1 MDSDTV
7 TRSGAGRI
15 ARRLALI
22 PLLALAACDL
32 DLLSV
37 ETPGQVAAD
46 DLRNPA
52 LVNLLVDSAISD
64 LECAWNQYVAGTAAI
79 SDEYIGSSGNLALR
93 DWTARRTLSTDVSFG
108 QGGCGGAVFPMY
120 TPLHT
125 ARFQT
130 ANIYEKLAS
139 SDFVEVPN
147 RVSLQATMRAYG
159 GFALTALGEGFCE
172 MTIPTDEGVPGP
184 LLQPSQ
190 VLEAAE
196 RHFSE
201 AIQLAQQ
208 AGNDDIRNMALVGRA
223 RVRLNLGNFS
233 GVVADAAQVPAGYL
247 RLATRDGSATRRVNY
262 NFERFNAPDG
272 FRQNASVAPNFRELT
287 IAPDGR
293 PTEGAGVSDPRV
305 EVVFANRN
313 GTDGV
318 TPHFVNRKHT
328 SQSAPVTI
336 ASHREAQLFLAE
348 AHIRSGAIAEG
359 IAVLNDR
366 RAELGLP
373 EITYTPSSSEAV
385 SLILEERRREFFV
398 EGGHRFN
405 DMLRFRGT
413 AHEIPFLGEPGSIHP
428 DGVDHTGYAYGPMTC
443 FPLPDLERA
452 GNPNL

>member
-1 MDSDTV
+1 MDTDLV
-7 TRSGAGRI
+7 TRSGAGRV

-22 PLLALAACDL
+22 PLLSLAACDM

-64 LECAWNQYVAGTAAI
+64 LECAWNQYVAGSAAL
-79 SDEYIGSSGNLALR
+79 SDEYIASSGNLALR
-93 DWTARRTLSTDVSFG
+93 DWTTRRTLSSDVSFG

-130 ANIYEKLAS
+130 ANIFSKLAS
-139 SDFVEVPN
+139 PEFAEIPN
-147 RVSLQATMRAYG
+147 RVSLQAAMRAYG

-172 MTIPTDEGVPGP
+172 MTVPTEEGVPGP
-184 LLQPSQ
+184 LLQPNQ

-196 RHFSE
+196 RHFTE
-201 AIQLAQQ
+201 AIELAQQ

-233 GVVADAAQVPAGYL
+233 GVVTDAAQVQAGY
-247 RLATRDGSATRRVNY
+247 RKVATRDGSAGRRVNY
-262 NFERFNAPDG
+262 NFERFSAPDG

-287 IAPDGR
+287 IAADGR
-293 PTEGAGVSDPRV
+293 PTEGAGVPDPRV
-305 EVVFANRN
+305 GVVFANRN

-318 TPHFVNRKHT
+318 TPHFVNTKHT
-328 SQSAPVTI
+328 SQSAPVVI

-348 AHIRSGAIAEG
+348 AQIRDGAVEQG
-359 IAVLNDR
+359 VGLLNAR

-373 EITYTPSSSEAV
+373 EITYTPSQSEAV
-385 SLILEERRREFFV
+385 ALVLEERRREFFV

-428 DGVDHTGYAYGPMTC
+428 DGVDHTGYTYGDMTC
-443 FPLPDLERA
+443 FPLPDVERA